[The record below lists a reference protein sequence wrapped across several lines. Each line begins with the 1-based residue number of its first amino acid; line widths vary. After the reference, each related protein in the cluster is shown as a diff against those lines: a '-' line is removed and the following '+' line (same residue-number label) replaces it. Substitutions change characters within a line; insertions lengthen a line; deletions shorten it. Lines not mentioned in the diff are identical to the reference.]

1 MTYYLCNSM
10 CTMIGQFC
18 RPYFNIQLVEFK
30 ILMEVKFP
38 PLFEPRVKMNIF
50 SQSVLLQNLNFL
62 WSDSWPVCC
71 ALMPSI

>member
-50 SQSVLLQNLNFL
+50 L
-62 WSDSWPVCC
+62 
-71 ALMPSI
+71 A